1 MTTSHK
7 FPMLHWI
14 PLDENEIE
22 GTIFATFK
30 NSKLVEV
37 SDCFLN
43 SFFTINFLCLLF
55 VSFFLTTSSENYIE
69 KSEYIHPLDNFL
81 ELIWCVVRCI
91 DKALGLL
98 AWCCY
103 NLYNQYPFHFYH
115 FWIICSTR
123 YWQWDMSILH
133 FVAIYYLHDD
143 LFISITCGN
152 S

>member
-7 FPMLHWI
+7 FPILHWI

-22 GTIFATFK
+22 GTVFATFK

-103 NLYNQYPFHFYH
+103 NLYNQYPYH
-115 FWIICSTR
+115 FLPLLN
-123 YWQWDMSILH
+123 YLQYGILTMRH
-133 FVAIYYLHDD
+133 EYTPFCGYLHDH